1 MSEANA
7 RRVAVQIATSRP
19 LRTITPQ
26 VDGEGRPLRTS
37 QYFGCRVFNVERMK
51 QRLPPEIFSRWSEMV
66 ERGAPLERT
75 VADAI
80 AHSVK
85 EWALESGASHF
96 CHWFHPMTGSTAE
109 KHDSFLWFDNGGR
122 PIEKFTGSM
131 LLQSEPDASSFP
143 SGGMRSTF
151 EARGYTAWDPTSP
164 MFLMDGPSGK
174 TLVIPSAFLGYHGES
189 LDEKAPLLRSMES
202 LSRSA
207 SKLCAHLGSPVTRIT
222 ATIGPEQEYFV
233 IDKAYGALRPD
244 LQVAGRTVLG
254 AAAPKGQS
262 LEDHYFGSIPPRVLA
277 FMEEVEFELYT
288 LGVWAKTRHNEVAPG
303 QFELA
308 PVFTEANVA
317 ADHNQLVM
325 QTLRKVADRHG
336 LAMLLHEK
344 PFAGVNGSGKHVNW
358 SMSTPAGDNLLEPGL
373 NPAENLRFLAFLA
386 ATLLGVHRH
395 AGVLRAS
402 IASHGN
408 DFRLGANEAPPAIIS
423 VFLGSFLTQI
433 VDGIVSGAVANLP
446 PGQAMIKLGVARLPA
461 IAKDN
466 TDRNRTSP
474 FAFTGNKFEFR
485 AVGSSA
491 SISFPSA
498 CLNAAVA
505 DGIDQMLAWIEAGDD
520 ALSAVRKALTES
532 SPVRFDGN
540 GYSAE
545 WVTEAEGRGLPH
557 ARNTPDALA
566 FLNTE
571 AAKGLFERTHVL
583 SRDEL
588 HSRYDVRLELY
599 NKKVDIE
606 ADVLKELVDTC
617 VIPSLIAE
625 CQAVAGVPS
634 ALAQH
639 RAAALEAACAQV
651 FAARTALDTA
661 LAGVPDGAILGTAR
675 YLCAA
680 VVPAVATLRDACDLT
695 EKLVADHRW
704 SLPKYREML
713 FING

>member
-1 MSEANA
+1 MSEASA
-7 RRVAVQIATSRP
+7 RRAAIQTATSRSIRSLP
-19 LRTITPQ
+19 RQ
-26 VDGEGRPLRTS
+26 VDAEGRPARVS
-37 QYFGCRVFNVERMK
+37 QTFASRVFNGDRMK
-51 QRLPPEIFSRWSEMV
+51 QRLPPEIFARWSETV
-66 ERGAPLERT
+66 EAGHRLDRP

-80 AHSVK
+80 AHAVK
-85 EWALESGASHF
+85 EWALEQGASHF

-109 KHDSFLWFDNGGR
+109 KHDSFLWFDNNGR
-122 PIEKFTGSM
+122 PIEKFTGGM

-164 MFLMDGPSGK
+164 MFLMEGPSGR

-202 LSRSA
+202 LSRAS
-207 SKLCAHLGSPVTRIT
+207 SKLCGLLGKPTARVT
-222 ATIGPEQEYFV
+222 ATVGPEQEYFV
-233 IDKAYGALRPD
+233 VDKAWASLRPD
-244 LQVAGRTVLG
+244 LTVAGRTVLG

-262 LEDHYFGSIPPRVLA
+262 LEDHYFGSIPTRVLA
-277 FMEEVEFELYT
+277 LMEEVEFELYA

-325 QTLRKVADRHG
+325 RTLRNVADRHG
-336 LAMLLHEK
+336 FAMLLHEK

-358 SMSTPAGDNLLEPGL
+358 SMSTSQGDNLLDPGQD
-373 NPAENLRFLAFLA
+373 PAANLRFLAFLA

-423 VFLGSFLTQI
+423 VFLGDFLTKI
-433 VDGIVSGAVANLP
+433 VDGIVNGTVANLAA
-446 PGQAMIKLGVARLPA
+446 GQAMIELGVSRLPA
-461 IAKDN
+461 VAQDN

-491 SISFPSA
+491 SISFPTA

-505 DGIDQMLAWIEAGDD
+505 DAVEQLSRWIEGGDD
-520 ALSAVRKALTES
+520 VMTAVRRALTES

-540 GYSAE
+540 GYSGE
-545 WVTEAEGRGLPH
+545 WVEEAESRGLPH
-557 ARNTPDALA
+557 ARNTPAALGL
-566 FLNTE
+566 LNTDS
-571 AAKGLFERTHVL
+571 ARGLFERTGVL
-583 SRDEL
+583 SKHEL
-588 HSRYDVRLELY
+588 HSRFDVRLELY
-599 NKKVDIE
+599 NKKVEIE
-606 ADVLKELVDTC
+606 ADVLKELVDTY
-617 VIPSLIAE
+617 VIPSVIAE
-625 CQAVAGVPS
+625 EQSLGGATGSLAASRARAVAAVG
-634 ALAQH
+634 AEL
-639 RAAALEAACAQV
+639 L
-651 FAARTALDTA
+651 AARNAVDTA
-661 LAGVPDGAILGTAR
+661 LNGAPNGDLTAVAT
-675 YLCAA
+675 YLCAS
-680 VVPAVATLRDACDLT
+680 VVPALQNLRNACDAA
-695 EKLVADHRW
+695 ERIVADHRW
-704 SLPKYREML
+704 GLPKYREML
-713 FING
+713 FVNG

>member
-7 RRVAVQIATSRP
+7 RRVAVQTATSRP
-19 LRTITPQ
+19 LRTLPRQ
-26 VDGEGRPLRTS
+26 VDAEGRPLRVS
-37 QYFGCRVFNVERMK
+37 QYFGSRVFHVDRMK
-51 QRLPPEIFSRWSEMV
+51 QRLPPEIFSRWSETV
-66 ERGAPLERT
+66 EKGAHLDRP

-80 AHSVK
+80 AHAVK
-85 EWALESGASHF
+85 EWALENGASHF

-109 KHDSFLWFDNGGR
+109 KHDSFLWFDGAGR
-122 PIEKFTGSM
+122 PVEKFTGGM

-164 MFLMDGPSGK
+164 MFLMDGPSGR

-207 SKLCAHLGSPVTRIT
+207 SKLCGLLGSPVSRVT

-254 AAAPKGQS
+254 APAPKGQS

-277 FMEEVEFELYT
+277 FMEEVEFELYA

-336 LAMLLHEK
+336 LTMLLHEK

-358 SMSTPAGDNLLEPGL
+358 SMQTPTGENLLDPGH
-373 NPAENLRFLAFLA
+373 NPAENVRFLACMA
-386 ATLLGVHRH
+386 GTLLGVHRH
-395 AGVLRAS
+395 AAVLRAS

-423 VFLGSFLTQI
+423 VFLGDFLTKI

-446 PGQAMIKLGVARLPA
+446 LGQAMIQLGVARLPA

-498 CLNAAVA
+498 CLNAAVT
-505 DGIDQMLAWIEAGDD
+505 DGIDQIVKWIEGGDD
-520 ALSAVRKALTES
+520 VLGAIRKALTES

-545 WVTEAEGRGLPH
+545 WVEEAERRGLPH

-566 FLNTE
+566 FLHT
-571 AAKGLFERTHVL
+571 AAAQGLFTRTQVL
-583 SRDEL
+583 SPEEL
-588 HSRYDVRLELY
+588 DSHYEVRLELY

-606 ADVLKELVDTC
+606 ADVLKELVDTQ
-617 VIPSLIAE
+617 VIPSVLAE
-625 CQAVAGVPS
+625 TEAVNGVPGT
-634 ALAQH
+634 LAH
-639 RAAALEAACAQV
+639 SRKAAIDKAGSDILAT
-651 FAARTALDTA
+651 RGALDEA
-661 LAGVPDGAILGTAR
+661 LAGVPEGSAADVAT
-675 YLCAA
+675 YLCRA
-680 VVPAVATLRDACDLT
+680 VVPAIAALRAAADAS

>member
-1 MSEANA
+1 MSDSTA
-7 RRVAVQIATSRP
+7 RRLALTAATSRP
-19 LRTITPQ
+19 GRALPRAL
-26 VDGEGRPLRTS
+26 DADGRPQRVS
-37 QYFGCRVFNVERMK
+37 QVFGSRVFHVERMK
-51 QRLPPEIFSRWSEMV
+51 QRLPPEIFARWTETV
-66 ERGAPLERT
+66 ERGARLERP

-80 AHSVK
+80 AHAVK
-85 EWALESGASHF
+85 EWALENGATHF

-109 KHDSFLWFDNGGR
+109 KHDSFLWFDHAGR
-122 PIEKFTGSM
+122 PVEKFTGSM

-164 MFLMDGPSGK
+164 MFLMDGPSGR

-202 LSRSA
+202 LSKSA
-207 SKLCAHLGSPVTRIT
+207 SRLCALLGAPVQRVT
-222 ATIGPEQEYFV
+222 ATVGPEQEYFV
-233 IDKAYGALRPD
+233 IDKAYAVLRPD
-244 LQVAGRTVLG
+244 LVVAGRSVLG

-277 FMEEVEFELYT
+277 FMEEVEAELYA

-308 PVFTEANVA
+308 PIFTEANVA

-336 LAMLLHEK
+336 FAMLLHEK

-358 SMSTPAGDNLLEPGL
+358 SMQTSTGDNLLDPGH
-373 NPAENLRFLAFLA
+373 NASENLRFMAFLA

-423 VFLGSFLTQI
+423 VFLGDYLTRM
-433 VDGIVSGAVANLP
+433 VDGIVSGSVANLP
-446 PGQAMIKLGVARLPA
+446 AGQAMIELGVSRIPA

-491 SISFPSA
+491 SISFPTA
-498 CLNAAVA
+498 CLNAAVT
-505 DGIDQMLAWIEAGDD
+505 DGIDELVAWIEAGDD
-520 ALSAVRKALTES
+520 VMTAVRRALTES
-532 SPVRFDGN
+532 SAVRFDGN
-540 GYSAE
+540 GYSQE
-545 WVTEAEGRGLPH
+545 WVAEAERRGLPH
-557 ARNTPDALA
+557 ARNTPAALGY
-566 FLNTE
+566 LHTD
-571 AAKGLFERTHVL
+571 AAKSLFGRTRVL
-583 SRDEL
+583 SAEEL
-588 HSRYDVRLELY
+588 ESRYDVRLELY

-606 ADVLKELVDTC
+606 ADVLGELVDTY
-617 VIPSLIAE
+617 VVPSVLAEIQAIAG
-625 CQAVAGVPS
+625 VAGKLADARLAAVQAAGD
-634 ALAQH
+634 ALLAA
-639 RAAALEAACAQV
+639 RADLRTAVSGTPDGSIAQV
-651 FAARTALDTA
+651 AN
-661 LAGVPDGAILGTAR
+661 
-675 YLCAA
+675 YLCSR
-680 VVPAVATLRDACDLT
+680 VVPALAALRGAADAS

-713 FING
+713 FVNG